1 MTDPV
6 GRGAAFM
13 GRDGAAFPGRDGG
26 AFMGRGSPAVWSAVG
41 LLLIYAVLAAGP
53 GAPAGGP
60 PAKPPLAARA
70 GDEAGE
76 AGESDPGQRA
86 TPESAED
93 APPHRGPLD
102 PAVARRFVREPEITV
117 FDHAI
122 GAPRTMALEA
132 YVAHVVAGEVRPTW
146 QPDALR
152 AQAVAARTYTVGLL
166 MAGDRTTPRRLYGT
180 DTSTDPAE
188 VQAYSPMVPRAVEKA
203 VAATRGEILVYE
215 GKPIVALFHACAA
228 GRTAFLRESF
238 PRDPRRAPYL
248 RPVPSPCERAAPEA
262 IRRWAV
268 ALTAAE
274 LAAAA
279 GLSPADVREV
289 HIAARGP
296 SGRAVAIQIGPR
308 RVHAADLRRH
318 VGPNRLRSTLL
329 TAIQPLEG
337 GVWIFR
343 GRGWGHGVG
352 LDQWGAEAMARR
364 GRSYRDILAHYY
376 PGTRLVR
383 LYP

>member
-1 MTDPV
+1 MTDP
-6 GRGAAFM
+6 RGA
-13 GRDGAAFPGRDGG
+13 GG
-26 AFMGRGSPAVWSAVG
+26 IRVDRGSAAGWVALG
-41 LLLIYAVLAAGP
+41 LLLIHLVLAAGP

-60 PAKPPLAARA
+60 PAKPAPPA
-70 GDEAGE
+70 GVRDETGE
-76 AGESDPGQRA
+76 AGRPGDAGPSGRA
-86 TPESAED
+86 TRAGPGPRPGPQTAEE
-93 APPHRGPLD
+93 PPPGRVPLD
-102 PAVARRFVREPEITV
+102 PAVARRFVREPTITV

-122 GAPRTMALEA
+122 AAPRTMAMEEYL
-132 YVAHVVAGEVRPTW
+132 AHVVAGEVLTSW

-152 AQAVAARTYTVGLL
+152 AQAVAARTYTVSLL
-166 MAGDRTTPRRLYGT
+166 LAGERATPRRLYGT

-188 VQAYSPMVPRAVEKA
+188 AQAYSPTVPRTVAEA
-203 VAATRGEILVYE
+203 VAATRGQILVYR

-228 GRTAFLRESF
+228 GRTASLRESF

-248 RPVPSPCERAAPEA
+248 RPVPSPCDQAAPA
-262 IRRWAV
+262 RIRRWAV
-268 ALTAAE
+268 AVTAEE

-279 GLSPADVREV
+279 GLSPAEVREV
-289 HIAARGP
+289 RVAARGP

-308 RVHAADLRRH
+308 RVHAAELRRR
-318 VGPNRLRSTLL
+318 VGPDRLRSTLL
-329 TAIQPLEG
+329 TQIQPLEG

-364 GRSYRDILAHYY
+364 GISYRDILAHYY